1 MNDFPFDE
9 WVKLYETDPDAFERK
24 RKDLLEAEIM
34 KAPVE
39 TRGKLRLIQMECDA
53 MHTSMSPM
61 EATVEMTKM
70 AAKKLQEL
78 KTPLT
83 QLRAIC
89 EDIGNP
95 E

>member
-1 MNDFPFDE
+1 MEDSSFEE
-9 WVKLYETDPDAFERK
+9 WVKLYEEDPVAFENK
-24 RKDLLEAEIM
+24 RKEILEAEIL

-39 TRGKLRLIQMECDA
+39 LRGKLRLIQMECDA
-53 MHTSMSPM
+53 MHTSMSPI